1 MKEDPLIRFNERVE
15 RLERS
20 SLARR
25 MSDPQYTLDYDRMIR
40 RQWISMNGVTEDDVD
55 AFVLNFR
62 LLIQDG
68 DGFSI
73 RSLAES
79 VYVRDDVPDSLRN
92 DFFAV
97 RKRWLQFLETV
108 SVIKHGY
115 ENRNYS
121 NGELLDILIYGGIA
135 HSNPAKVDHFRDIT
149 TRGAFSS
156 FVCGWLLHIL
166 RELLG
171 LAKDMREVNAA
182 LIGHFEAARK
192 AI

>member
-25 MSDPQYTLDYDRMIR
+25 MSDPQYTLDYDRMMR
-40 RQWISMNGVTEDDVD
+40 RQWISMNGVTEDDID

-62 LLIQDG
+62 LLVQDR

-79 VYVRDDVPDSLRN
+79 VYVRDDVPDSLRK
-92 DFFAV
+92 DFISV
-97 RKRWLQFLETV
+97 RERWMRFLETV
-108 SVIKHGY
+108 SIIRHSS
-115 ENRNYS
+115 ESRNYS
-121 NGELLDILIYGGIA
+121 NKELFEILIYGGIA
-135 HSNPAKVDHFRDIT
+135 HSDPTKVDHFIDIT

-166 RELLG
+166 RELFG
-171 LAKDMREVNAA
+171 LAKEMREINAA
-182 LIGHFEAARK
+182 LIGHFKAAR
-192 AI
+192 